1 MKKTSV
7 NKNKTSN
14 IWKLAFG
21 LLLVA
26 VLSPPSLFAEPSVVD
41 FSSQTTM
48 MNTGIE
54 AGDGFGIIDASG
66 LVKVK
71 LVSQGNVNTET
82 LNILLTHLN
91 PNTTYHLVAL
101 LGDDTNAVSITN
113 FTTSATGSYSS
124 SYIKS
129 SRIQNGSVKMMPD
142 ALDPLCNVR
151 ELDIVNEGDEIV
163 LQANLSDPDQG
174 KYLVIR
180 SMINTGFVPAAVGNL
195 TIQADAQSTRFR
207 LQASHLTPNTN
218 YRLVVNDT
226 IGAPSESDSTGKL
239 NLTNL
244 PPESPALLD
253 IQVVALTDNT
263 GTNIV
268 LITEGLGIPCTLVG
282 DLLPAVIS
290 TIPTNTATGVA
301 INGNIAA
308 TFNEVMD
315 LSTLG
320 NASFMLK
327 QGTTNVSGAVTY
339 AGVTAVFNPANNLKP
354 NTLYTAT
361 ITTGVRDLTENKLA
375 TNYVWSFTTG
385 AQIDPN
391 VNSKSINLGAAST
404 FAILATAGISG
415 AGDQINGN
423 VGLSPGSAQGID
435 PSEIN
440 GTVDV
445 NDPAVIDAQAD
456 LLSAYNQVVS
466 RSVNAISLP
475 GNLGGLTLAP
485 GLYVNG
491 SSSGISGTGPQGIL
505 TLDGH
510 GNANAVFIFKMASTL
525 TTDPATS
532 IVLSGGAQA
541 KNIFWQVGS
550 SATLGTTSVF
560 KGNIMAAV
568 SITVNNGAVV
578 TGRLFAGSGGDA
590 SGAVTVQS
598 STVTVP

>member
-101 LGDDTNAVSITN
+101 LGDDTKAVSITN

-244 PPESPALLD
+244 PP
-253 IQVVALTDNT
+253 
-263 GTNIV
+263 
-268 LITEGLGIPCTLVG
+268 
-282 DLLPAVIS
+282 
-290 TIPTNTATGVA
+290 
-301 INGNIAA
+301 
-308 TFNEVMD
+308 
-315 LSTLG
+315 
-320 NASFMLK
+320 
-327 QGTTNVSGAVTY
+327 
-339 AGVTAVFNPANNLKP
+339 
-354 NTLYTAT
+354 
-361 ITTGVRDLTENKLA
+361 
-375 TNYVWSFTTG
+375 
-385 AQIDPN
+385 
-391 VNSKSINLGAAST
+391 
-404 FAILATAGISG
+404 
-415 AGDQINGN
+415 
-423 VGLSPGSAQGID
+423 
-435 PSEIN
+435 
-440 GTVDV
+440 
-445 NDPAVIDAQAD
+445 
-456 LLSAYNQVVS
+456 
-466 RSVNAISLP
+466 
-475 GNLGGLTLAP
+475 
-485 GLYVNG
+485 
-491 SSSGISGTGPQGIL
+491 
-505 TLDGH
+505 
-510 GNANAVFIFKMASTL
+510 
-525 TTDPATS
+525 
-532 IVLSGGAQA
+532 
-541 KNIFWQVGS
+541 
-550 SATLGTTSVF
+550 
-560 KGNIMAAV
+560 
-568 SITVNNGAVV
+568 
-578 TGRLFAGSGGDA
+578 
-590 SGAVTVQS
+590 
-598 STVTVP
+598 